1 MPAKQSLKKE
11 EKDKKFRLLF
21 EDNPQPMWVFDAQN
35 LQFLEVNSAAC
46 ALYGFSPA
54 EFRSLDLGAIQGA
67 EDTRRFAEELG
78 SGKRPIARVWKHRTR
93 ENRCLDVEMA
103 VHEIQFGGRRAELAV
118 LNDITGR
125 RQLEEQLRQAQ
136 KMEAVGMLA
145 GGVAHDFNN
154 LLTIITG
161 YSQLI
166 LNTLP
171 AEDGNRYPVE
181 QIMKA
186 GERAAAL
193 TKQLLAFSR
202 RQVLQPRVFDLN
214 KLVSSLGTLLQRLI
228 GEDVDLRLALRAEM
242 SSVNADPGQIEQ
254 VLMNLVINSRDA
266 MPKGGTL
273 TVETQNVVLDEA
285 YASRHVGTRPG
296 AHILLAVS
304 DNGAGMDDFTQAHLF
319 EPFFTTKGPG
329 RGTGLGLST
338 VFGIVRQSGGSVD
351 VHSELGR
358 GTSVKVYLPSI
369 DQPVAAESEDRKVS
383 VKRGTETV
391 LLVEDDEMVRAL
403 VRQALLREGYKVL
416 DAADPLDAQRIS
428 AEYRGKIQLLITDV
442 VMPKVSGRELAARIS
457 QLRPNI
463 KLLYMSGYTDGA
475 ILNSGI
481 LEDEAA
487 FLQKPFSP
495 DALTGKVREVLESVN
510 NKIRRAGE

>member
-1 MPAKQSLKKE
+1 MPAKQSIKKD

-21 EDNPQPMWVFDAQN
+21 EDNPQPMWVFDARS

-67 EDTRRFAEELG
+67 EDARRFAEELR
-78 SGKRPIARVWKHRTR
+78 SGKRPITSVRKHRTH
-93 ENRCLDVEMA
+93 ENRCLDVEMV
-103 VHEIQFGGRRAELAV
+103 VHDIQFGGRPAELAV
-118 LNDITGR
+118 LNDVTGR

-161 YSQLI
+161 YSQLV
-166 LNTLP
+166 LNGLP
-171 AEDGNRYPVE
+171 DGDANRYPVE

-214 KLVSSLGTLLQRLI
+214 KLVTSLGTLLQRLI
-228 GEDVDLRLALRAEM
+228 GEDVDLRLALRAGL
-242 SSVNADPGQIEQ
+242 SSINADPGQIEQ

-266 MPKGGTL
+266 MPQGGTL
-273 TVETQNVVLDEA
+273 TVETQNEMLDESYTA
-285 YASRHVGTRPG
+285 RHVGSRPG
-296 AHILLAVS
+296 PHILLAVTDS
-304 DNGAGMDDFTQAHLF
+304 GSGMDEFTKAHLF

-338 VFGIVRQSGGSVD
+338 VFGIVRQSGGIVD
-351 VHSELGR
+351 VDSELGR

-369 DQPVAAESEDRKVS
+369 DQPVADESEDRRAGPR
-383 VKRGTETV
+383 RGTETI

-403 VRQALLREGYKVL
+403 VRQALVREGYKVL
-416 DAADPLDAQRIS
+416 DASDPLDAQRIS
-428 AEYRGKIQLLITDV
+428 AQYRGRIQLLITDV
-442 VMPKVSGRELAARIS
+442 VMPKVSGRELASRIS
-457 QLRPNI
+457 QLRPNMKI
-463 KLLYMSGYTDGA
+463 LYMSGYTDGA
-475 ILNSGI
+475 VLNSGI
-481 LEDEAA
+481 LENEVA

-495 DALTGKVREVLESVN
+495 DALTGKVREVLESAGG
-510 NKIRRAGE
+510 KIRHAAE